1 MKSKYYPAIRKVLFI
16 VVNLVSLP
24 CIYFLPLSNGLDQSW
39 IFALNYINS
48 SNAKFGKDHFFTYGP
63 LGFLGRC
70 QFIGNNWYFG
80 TLFWILV
87 TMVQIYL
94 YKRLFDYTRSFGS
107 IIIASVLILL
117 ALPVSEADIYLCFL
131 ALAALLLVYRYED
144 FFSKWIAVF
153 FSGIIFLFKFSG
165 TILLI
170 ATLIFILICA
180 VIEKRPWKTIRVF
193 LGCIVIGPVCY
204 LIYHPSVHSLFR
216 YVRAAVEISL
226 GYNRS
231 MSLDMYEA
239 YYIWVV
245 IVAASYL
252 ILLFYGMFKHKSNWN
267 CFLILTPACFFW
279 YKEGFV
285 RNDGHYLLALSG
297 LLLVCA
303 LLMFFIDMKEW
314 LNHLDRSI
322 GSKVIAGSFCLMVII
337 PSMGNGKTLEGSLQT
352 SLANIFNF
360 PKLYHDCLTQD
371 FNSLQENNKEFMSII
386 GNQSY
391 TTFPWEI
398 TENIS
403 YENANFA
410 IAPLLQNYTIYTP
423 YLDRLNAGFY
433 TGSDAPEYMI
443 LYLSTID
450 GRLPLVET
458 PLTWEKIYQN
468 YCITASDEAK
478 FLLKKREQPLERTL
492 VELHK
497 VECGTE
503 DLIQIPQDCSFV
515 KIEAKLGLK
524 GSLENLFY
532 KILPVNMEVTYQD
545 GTVKSGR
552 VILEN
557 LVEGIE
563 IGSLVWDNNDF
574 KKYMDLDTR
583 DKTVTG
589 ITLTGPGIRQY
600 EDTMEVTFYSG
611 SWK

>member
-1 MKSKYYPAIRKVLFI
+1 MVQKNYLIMKKILFI
-16 VVNLVSLP
+16 IVNFVSLP
-24 CIYFLPLSNGLDQSW
+24 CIYFFPLSNGLDPSW
-39 IFALNYINS
+39 IFALSYINN
-48 SNAKFGKDHFFTYGP
+48 SNAKFGRDHFFTYGP

-70 QFIGNNWYFG
+70 QSIGNNLYLG
-80 TLFWILV
+80 ILFWMLI
-87 TMVQIYL
+87 TIIQIYL
-94 YKRLFDYTRSFGS
+94 YKKLFAYSCNLS
-107 IIIASVLILL
+107 AEILASVLIIL
-117 ALPVSEADIYLCFL
+117 ALPVSEADIYLCYL
-131 ALAALLLVYRYED
+131 ALIALLIVYKYAD
-144 FFSKWIAVF
+144 FISKWIAVF
-153 FSGIIFLFKFSG
+153 LSGVIFLFKFSG
-165 TILLI
+165 AILLI
-170 ATLIFILICA
+170 ATLILLIFCA
-180 VIEKRPWKTIRVF
+180 VIEKKPGKIIGF
-193 LGCIVIGPVCY
+193 YLCCMVIGPFSY
-204 LIYHPSVHSLFR
+204 LVYHPSVRSLFR

-226 GYNRS
+226 GYNRA
-231 MSLDMYEA
+231 MSLVVYEA
-239 YYIWVV
+239 YYIWVIL
-245 IVAASYL
+245 IVFCYVF
-252 ILLFYGMFKHKSNWN
+252 LLVYGFLKDKKQWN
-267 CFLILTPACFFW
+267 YFLILAPACFFW

-285 RNDGHYLLALSG
+285 RNDGHHLLAITG
-297 LLLVCA
+297 MLLVCA
-303 LLMFFIDMKEW
+303 LLIFFIDVREW
-314 LNHLDRSI
+314 INSSI
-322 GSKVIAGSFCLMVII
+322 KNVWSKIIMFSFCIMTMI
-337 PSMGNGKTLEGSLQT
+337 PMMGNAKTLSGSIQT
-352 SLANIFNF
+352 AAINMFSF
-360 PKLYHDCLTQD
+360 PKLLYDCRTQD
-371 FNSLQENNKEFMSII
+371 FGLLQEHNKEFMSVI
-386 GNQSY
+386 GDQSY

-433 TGSDAPEYMI
+433 TGIDAPEYMI

-515 KIEAKLGLK
+515 KIETKLGLK

-563 IGSLVWDNNDF
+563 IGSLVWDNDDF

-589 ITLTGPGIRQY
+589 IKLTGPGIRQY